1 MTDQPQPPNGNGL
14 SGADMLA
21 LIAHMTDLLSKMEN
35 RIMERLDD
43 NSRGAS
49 ERWAKHDRELEAN
62 TKRVIARFEI
72 VEADLLTVS
81 KALGGHL
88 DREHDEELAT
98 QARVKPIRTVGL
110 IVVQNWKS
118 IALAL
123 FALLGILGWAG
134 LETHI
139 AGQ

>member
-1 MTDQPQPPNGNGL
+1 
-14 SGADMLA
+14 MLA

-43 NSRGAS
+43 NSRGAT
-49 ERWAKHDRELEAN
+49 ERWAKHDRELEQN

-72 VEADLLTVS
+72 IEADLLTVS
-81 KALGGHL
+81 KALEAHL
-88 DREHDEELAT
+88 DKEHDEELAT

-118 IALAL
+118 IALAI
-123 FALLGILGWAG
+123 FALLGIIGWAG

-139 AGQ
+139 IGQ